1 MDCPRIRPVEA
12 VPIRLEGRELV
23 CLRDPL
29 GLAEQP
35 IYLNQFQLFVVSR
48 MDGAK
53 SLRDIQADYCRATGE
68 IVPVEQFDRLAEQLN
83 DLHYLDGESF
93 RVYVAGLEESFRR
106 MPARPA
112 RHAGAAYEAEG
123 ERLRCQIEK
132 FFTHPEGPGLPAGLD
147 AVTPLQGIVAPHI
160 DFLRGGTTYAHT
172 YKALAEQS
180 KADTFIIFG
189 TCHGPMR
196 ARFALTEKDFETP
209 LGTVRADREFLRHA
223 SARLGGDVFAG
234 EFAHRGEHSIEFQVV
249 FLACLLASR
258 REFRIVPI
266 LVGSFHDLIAQGSN
280 PGSNAEIAAMIRAVR
295 ETMAELPRSYCLVAG
310 ADLAHVGRRFGDPSG
325 PTEATMREVERRD
338 REFLDRVEAGEAEEV
353 FRSIAE
359 DRDQRRVC
367 GYPPIYMTLSCLE
380 RPAGRLLDY
389 RQWVDY
395 HAGAAVTFAGV
406 AIY

>member
-1 MDCPRIRPVEA
+1 MRAVEA
-12 VPIRLEGRELV
+12 FPVQLEGRDLV

-48 MDGAK
+48 MDGAN

-68 IVPVEQFDRLAEQLN
+68 IIPVGQLESLAAQLN

-93 RVYVAGLEESFRR
+93 QAYVAGLEESFRR
-106 MPARPA
+106 MPVRAA
-112 RHAGAAYEAEG
+112 RHVGSAYEADG
-123 ERLRCQIEK
+123 ERLRRQIEE
-132 FFTHPEGPGLPAGLD
+132 FFTHPEGPGLPAGQD
-147 AVTPLQGIVAPHI
+147 AVAPLRGIVAPHI
-160 DFLRGGTTYAHT
+160 DFLRGGTTYAHP

-189 TCHGPMR
+189 TSHGPMP

-209 LGTVRADREFLRHA
+209 AGTVRADREFIR
-223 SARLGGDVFAG
+223 RLTSRLEGDLFAG

-249 FLACLLASR
+249 FLACLPAAR

-266 LVGSFHDLIAQGSN
+266 LVGSFHDLIAQGSS
-280 PGSNAEIAAMIRAVR
+280 PGSDPEIAAMVRAVR

-310 ADLAHVGRRFGDPSG
+310 ADLAHVGRRFGDASG

-338 REFLDRVEAGEAEEV
+338 REFLGQVETGEAEAV

-380 RPAGRLLDY
+380 RSAGRLLQY
-389 RQWVDY
+389 RQWVDFQ
-395 HAGAAVTFAGV
+395 AGAAVTFAGI